1 MVESQQQPEVSLVE
15 FLTTRARR
23 SSDTRL
29 VLDAAIG
36 LAAVLIALIWR
47 PAGWHL
53 IVSAALCF
61 VAFGGWGITDRELR
75 ESAVDAAHSI
85 GALKMLRITRAIA
98 AGVGTLG
105 AAALLVGLLGLA
117 LGTWIS

>member
-1 MVESQQQPEVSLVE
+1 MAESHEESEVNLVD
-15 FLTTRARR
+15 FLTSRARR
-23 SSDTRL
+23 ASDTRL

-36 LAAVLIALIWR
+36 LVAALIALIWR

-61 VAFGGWGITDRELR
+61 AAFGGWGITDRELR
-75 ESAVDAAHSI
+75 ESGVAAAHSI

-98 AGVGTLG
+98 ASVGTLG
-105 AAALLVGLLGLA
+105 AAAFLVGLLGVA

>member
-1 MVESQQQPEVSLVE
+1 
-15 FLTTRARR
+15 
-23 SSDTRL
+23 

-98 AGVGTLG
+98 LG

>member
-1 MVESQQQPEVSLVE
+1 MIESPQQPEASLVE

-29 VLDAAIG
+29 VLDAAFG
-36 LAAVLIALIWR
+36 LVAALIALIWR

-61 VAFGGWGITDRELR
+61 AAFGGWGITDRELR
-75 ESAVDAAHSI
+75 ENGVGAPHSI

-98 AGVGTLG
+98 AGVGILG
-105 AAALLVGLLGLA
+105 AAVLLVGLLGVA